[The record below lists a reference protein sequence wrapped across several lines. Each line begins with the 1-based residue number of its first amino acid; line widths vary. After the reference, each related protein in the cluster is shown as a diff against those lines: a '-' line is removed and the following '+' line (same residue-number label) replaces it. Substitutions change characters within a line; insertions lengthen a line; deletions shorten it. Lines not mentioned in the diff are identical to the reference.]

1 MERGRPVRLRRVD
14 AMGCTE
20 GIVVEA
26 GGAPAVLSAGG
37 TPALPSA
44 GGAPTVLYASEAPA
58 VPFCTLNAGI
68 STRQIA

>member
-26 GGAPAVLSAGG
+26 GGAPAVLN
-37 TPALPSA
+37 
-44 GGAPTVLYASEAPA
+44 ASEAPA
-58 VPFCTLNAGI
+58 FPFCTLNAGI
-68 STRQIA
+68 STRQIAGTVQGGLKRLNS